1 MRGKTWRLVSIA
13 VLAAALSVF
22 AAGCGGGDEEAA
34 APPPAPPAEPA
45 EPPPAET
52 GATDTGA
59 TDTGATGTP
68 VECAGTFG
76 FIGPLTGDAA
86 TIGQDQLNWAK
97 FAISQWNAEHGS
109 TFELVEEDD
118 QLDSAVAATV
128 AAEVA
133 ADDSILATVGP
144 AGSPQVLA
152 AADSLDGVMAY
163 VSGSS
168 TQTDITLNHETF
180 FRTVPTDDDQGPT
193 DATFMIETLGAKKV
207 LVIDDQESYSQGL
220 ADATQAALEEGGVEV
235 VRESVGQ
242 SVTDFS
248 ALVSGITDD
257 TDVVFI
263 PWQLAANAQLFAD
276 QMAEQGKTAALMGG
290 DGLDSADLTADGV
303 YFSTF
308 APDIRTIDDPDI
320 QAIVDAYTTEV
331 AEDFSTFG
339 PPSYLAA
346 QVLAV
351 AAQSICDAGGELTRE
366 AMIEALHAVN
376 LPTSILGSAVAF
388 DEHGD
393 ITPRQFY
400 VFQIQGDQKVVVS

>member
-1 MRGKTWRLVSIA
+1 MRCSLRRFRSSPPV
-13 VLAAALSVF
+13 AAAETRKPRHRRPRRPRSR
-22 AAGCGGGDEEAA
+22 
-34 APPPAPPAEPA
+34 PQ
-45 EPPPAET
+45 PPPAET

-68 VECAGTFG
+68 VECAGKFG

-97 FAISQWNAEHGS
+97 FAITQWNAEHGS
-109 TFELVEEDD
+109 TFELVEKDD

-193 DATFMIETLGAKKV
+193 DATFMIDTLGAKKV

-320 QAIVDAYTTEV
+320 QAIVEAYTTEV
-331 AEDFSTFG
+331 AEEFSTFG

-366 AMIEALHAVN
+366 AMIEALHAVD